1 MRFAIINEKNIV
13 HSVIVWP
20 NGQFKPPRGFTVIQS
35 DVAQPGNQYDPKQ
48 GKFFA
53 MGALK

>member
-13 HSVIVWP
+13 HSIIVWP
-20 NGQFKPPRGFTVIQS
+20 QGQFKPPRGHTIVQS

-53 MGALK
+53 MGSIK